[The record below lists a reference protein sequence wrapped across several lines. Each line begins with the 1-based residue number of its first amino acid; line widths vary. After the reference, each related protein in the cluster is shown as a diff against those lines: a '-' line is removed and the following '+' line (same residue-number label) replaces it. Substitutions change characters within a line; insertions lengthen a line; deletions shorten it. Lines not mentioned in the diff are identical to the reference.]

1 MTFFEAVGLL
11 IGAALAL
18 ICLSALVIWLERKI
32 PSKRYDERQK
42 EVRGKAYKWAYVVG
56 LLYYGALILAIGLL
70 PNGLSMNMDFAICI
84 GLLLQ
89 VFVCE
94 VYCSIRGAFFPF
106 RRSPKAN
113 IIIGYILGAVFLY
126 EGAMTV
132 RSLGITLE
140 ENYLEVIKFRD
151 VRLDAIGAD
160 VLAWLQMIVAVMFL
174 VLATVQLIR
183 YMWDQQE

>member
-18 ICLSALVIWLERKI
+18 ICLSALVIWLERRI

-42 EVRGKAYKWAYVVG
+42 EAQGKGYKWAFWVG
-56 LLYYGALILAIGLL
+56 MVYFATLTLANALL
-70 PNGLSMNMDFAICI
+70 PDGVPMDMNFAICI

-89 VFVCE
+89 AFIFA
-94 VYCSIRGAFFPF
+94 VYCNYKGAYFPL
-106 RRSPKAN
+106 RCSPKAN
-113 IIIGYILGAVFLY
+113 IILDYILGVIFLC